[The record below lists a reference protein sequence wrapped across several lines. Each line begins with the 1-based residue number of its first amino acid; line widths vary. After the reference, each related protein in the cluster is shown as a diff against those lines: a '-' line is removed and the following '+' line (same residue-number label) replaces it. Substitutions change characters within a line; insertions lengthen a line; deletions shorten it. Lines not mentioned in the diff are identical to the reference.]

1 MALMLE
7 DVRFGVQCS
16 DELSQKR
23 VEFEIEY
30 DLCVISLGVIAKG
43 NQKK

>member
-16 DELSQKR
+16 DELSQKK
-23 VEFEIEY
+23 E
-30 DLCVISLGVIAKG
+30 LGLKSSTTFV
-43 NQKK
+43 